1 MRNLEMVNIVPE
13 ESEGTIFMSGNLVL
27 LSLALLDSTL
37 VWLFLTGEA
46 CSTCTGVCGVSVVC
60 HYKKRVDIARRR
72 QTPYDV
78 ARLHLIVPMEPWQ
91 NFTPFFGA
99 AAFCTTKI
107 DDFRA
112 SLTTTTL
119 TTLSTYPSKTRSLR
133 WTSSQR

>member
-1 MRNLEMVNIVPE
+1 M
-13 ESEGTIFMSGNLVL
+13 
-27 LSLALLDSTL
+27 
-37 VWLFLTGEA
+37 
-46 CSTCTGVCGVSVVC
+46 SVVC
-60 HYKKRVDIARRR
+60 HYKKRVDVARRR

-112 SLTTTTL
+112 SLTPTFSDIIVGL
-119 TTLSTYPSKTRSLR
+119 LMKEARIK
-133 WTSSQR
+133 